1 MLILLLYFRKM
12 DSISGPETSDIDK
25 PSTDEDASSFTHP
38 QTDDYPDKP
47 SAVGDASASSTVP
60 AGVAPSTLATGP
72 SYDSQGDKPSPKDV
86 LLGSKVHKIKAVNVT
101 VQYDRDMCN
110 IVGSCFMPGGEL
122 VLCDFNNYK
131 IKVLDRSLSVVDSL
145 WIPGAPRDIAVI
157 DKNNVIAT
165 MPRRKRLHFYQVLPT
180 LQRGRTV
187 DVNLPCH
194 SVDVAASKIFV
205 SSYKIGDTSGEIRIY
220 DLQGRVLE
228 KIHGVNQDG
237 LRTFRLSSYIAASRS
252 GDKIFVSDSTAGTV
266 ACCLTSNGKIV
277 FQYKDTDLKTPS
289 GLSVDDDDNVFV
301 SGSSSNTVQLITTA
315 GKKHKTL
322 LSSKGGISGPTT
334 VSFRPSDGTL
344 VVSCRDNDKIFIYKV
359 S

>member
-1 MLILLLYFRKM
+1 MKM
-12 DSISGPETSDIDK
+12 YPQ
-25 PSTDEDASSFTHP
+25 FTHP

-47 SAVGDASASSTVP
+47 SAVGNAPTGP
-60 AGVAPSTLATGP
+60 AGVASSTSATGP
-72 SYDSQGDKPSPKDV
+72 SYDSQDDKPSPEDV
-86 LLGSKVHKIKAVNVT
+86 LLGSKVHKIKAVNVK
-101 VQYDRDMCN
+101 VQYDRDTCN
-110 IVGSCFMPGGEL
+110 IVGSCFMSGGEL

-145 WIPGAPRDIAVI
+145 WISGAPRDVAVI
-157 DKNNVIAT
+157 DNSNVIAT

-194 SVDVAASKIFV
+194 SVAVATGKIFV
-205 SSYKIGDTSGEIRIY
+205 SSYKIGDTSGEIQIY
-220 DLQGRVLE
+220 DLEGRVLG

-237 LRTFRLSSYIAASRS
+237 LRTFRLPWYIAASRS

-266 ACCLTSNGKIV
+266 ACCLTNGKIV
-277 FQYKDTDLKTPS
+277 YQYKDTDLKTPS

-344 VVSCRDNDKIFIYKV
+344 VVCCLDNDKIFIYKV

>member
-47 SAVGDASASSTVP
+47 SAVGDASTVP
-60 AGVAPSTLATGP
+60 AGVASSTSATMIP
-72 SYDSQGDKPSPKDV
+72 SYDSQCDKPSPKDV
-86 LLGSKVHKIKAVNVT
+86 LLGSKVHKIKAVNT
-101 VQYDRDMCN
+101 KVQYDRDTCN

-131 IKVLDRSLSVVDSL
+131 IKVLDRSLSMVDSL
-145 WIPGAPRDIAVI
+145 WIPGAPRDVAVI
-157 DKNNVIAT
+157 DNSNIIAT

-180 LQRGRTV
+180 LQRGRIV
-187 DVNLPCH
+187 DVKLPCH
-194 SVDVAASKIFV
+194 SVAVAVGKIFV

-220 DLQGRVLE
+220 DLQGRVLG

-237 LRTFRLSSYIAASRS
+237 LRTFRLPWYIAASRS

-277 FQYKDTDLKTPS
+277 YQYKDTDLRTPS
-289 GLSVDDDDNVFV
+289 GLSVDDNDNVFV
-301 SGSSSNTVQLITTA
+301 CGSSSNTVQLITSA

-322 LSSKGGISGPTT
+322 LSSKNGISDPTT

-344 VVSCRDNDKIFIYKV
+344 VVCCRDNDKIVIYKV